1 MTGTDLALGVAAAAL
16 LVAGNLVIASEPA
29 AEPWRVPDYPAPV
42 ATRQPVTSTG
52 TNAAPPTPTPSPVAS
67 RASRSR
73 STGTTLDVTA
83 YCWTGNRTASGAWPE
98 LGHAAVL
105 DRSIPFGTRIEVP
118 GMGVV
123 TVTDRIGHSSGL
135 DIYMGR
141 EGCQARAQQFGRQ
154 RLIVTLITPGARA

>member
-1 MTGTDLALGVAAAAL
+1 MIVRSLAAL
-16 LVAGNLVIASEPA
+16 IGATVLLGSTMLPAEP
-29 AEPWRVPDYPAPV
+29 EPWRVPDYPAPV
-42 ATRQPVTSTG
+42 ATRQPITSTG
-52 TNAAPPTPTPSPVAS
+52 INALPPSPTPSPVVS

-73 STGTTLDVTA
+73 SAGRQVTLDITA

-105 DRSIPFGTRIEVP
+105 DRSIPFGTRMEVP
-118 GMGVV
+118 GIGVV

-141 EGCQARAQQFGRQ
+141 EGCQARAEQFGRQ
-154 RLIVTLITPGARA
+154 RLTVTLITPGARA